1 MKGVVLQIVVDSFA
15 VPAVSVIEFEL
26 TIGEKQLVGTD
37 VIEWNSEAR
46 KSTEPVRI
54 LRTVRT

>member
-46 KSTEPVRI
+46 KSTEPVR
-54 LRTVRT
+54 T